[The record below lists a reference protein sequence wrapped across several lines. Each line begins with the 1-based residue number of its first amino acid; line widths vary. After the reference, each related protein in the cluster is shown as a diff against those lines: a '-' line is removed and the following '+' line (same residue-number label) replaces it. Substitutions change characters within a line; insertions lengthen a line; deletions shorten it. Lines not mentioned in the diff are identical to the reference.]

1 MIVPA
6 LLLLSPPRIEL
17 RDQDGKLR
25 PVFGRAKATVLVIGL
40 LDCPI
45 ARAYVPELTRLHRRF
60 SPTGVDWKYIS
71 VDSDA
76 SPKDLKQFA
85 RSYGLPFPALL
96 DPKHFTVTLTGAR
109 AVPAVALFDANG
121 TMIYCGR
128 IDDRFPELGVQR
140 APRES
145 NLRRAIEA
153 WRLGK
158 PPEPARTRVIGC
170 AIPPLPSP

>member
-1 MIVPA
+1 MILPA
-6 LLLLSPPRIEL
+6 LLLLSPPQIEL
-17 RDQDGKLR
+17 RDQGGKLR

-40 LDCPI
+40 LECPI

-76 SPKDLKQFA
+76 ASKDLKQFA

-96 DPKHFTVTLTGAR
+96 DPKHVTVTLTGAR
-109 AVPAVALFDANG
+109 AVPTVALFDATG
-121 TMIYCGR
+121 RMLYCGR

-145 NLRRAIEA
+145 SLRQAIES
-153 WRLGK
+153 WHQGK
-158 PPEPARTRVIGC
+158 PPKAARTRVIGC